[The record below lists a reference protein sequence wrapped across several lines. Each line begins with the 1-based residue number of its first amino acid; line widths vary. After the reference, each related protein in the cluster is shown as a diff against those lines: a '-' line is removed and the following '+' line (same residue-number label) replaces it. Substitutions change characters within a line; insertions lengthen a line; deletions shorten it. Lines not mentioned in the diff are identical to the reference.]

1 MYFSMIRLRR
11 DITPRD
17 MAAMTKGD
25 GYQIHKLVWNL
36 FADHPDRK
44 RDFIYRHEPINGW
57 PTFYTV
63 SQREPQDVSG
73 MWEITPKEYL
83 PKLRAGQRLG
93 FTLCA
98 NPIRSKRDEN
108 KRQHR
113 HDVIMEAK
121 LEIKKRG
128 ENINMPDI
136 VQEQGVHWLLDRAA
150 SHGFSVSP
158 EGIRADGYRQHRIF
172 KGKGNQQITFS
183 TVDFNGILTISDP
196 AVFVEKCMFEGIG
209 PAKGFGC
216 GLMLVRRV

>member
-11 DITPRD
+11 DIAPRD

-44 RDFIYRHEPINGW
+44 RDFIYRHEPVNGW

-63 SQREPQDVSG
+63 SQREPQDASG
-73 MWEITPKEYL
+73 MWEVTPKEYR
-83 PKLRAGQRLG
+83 PNLRTGQRLG

-121 LEIKKRG
+121 LDIKKRD
-128 ENINMPDI
+128 EDINMPDI
-136 VQEQGVHWLLDRAA
+136 VQEQGAHWLLDRAA
-150 SHGFSVSP
+150 SHGFSMSP

-172 KGKGNQQITFS
+172 KGKGNQLITFS
-183 TVDFNGILTISDP
+183 TVDFNGILTVIDP
-196 AVFVEKCMFEGIG
+196 AVFVDKCLFDGIG

>member
-11 DITPRD
+11 EISPRD
-17 MAAMTKGD
+17 MTAMTKGD

-36 FADHPDRK
+36 FADHPERK
-44 RDFIYRHEPINGW
+44 RDFIYRHEPVNGW

-63 SQREPQDVSG
+63 SQREPQDALG
-73 MWEITPKEYL
+73 MWEVTPKEYR
-83 PKLRAGQRLG
+83 PNLRTGQRLG

-98 NPIRSKRDEN
+98 NPIRAKRDEN

-121 LEIKKRG
+121 LKIKKRG
-128 ENINMPDI
+128 EDINMPDI
-136 VQEQGVHWLLDRAA
+136 VQEHGVHWLLDRAA
-150 SHGFSVSP
+150 SHGFSVSS
-158 EGIRADGYRQHRIF
+158 EEIRADGYRQHRIF
-172 KGKGNQQITFS
+172 KGKGKQQIAFS
-183 TVDFNGILTISDP
+183 TIDFNGILTVIDP
-196 AVFVEKCMFEGIG
+196 AIFVEKCLFDGIG

>member
-1 MYFSMIRLRR
+1 MYFSMIQLRR
-11 DITPRD
+11 DISPCD

-36 FADHPDRK
+36 FADHPERK
-44 RDFIYRHEPINGW
+44 RDFIYRHEPVNGW

-63 SQREPQDVSG
+63 SQRVPYDASG
-73 MWEITPKEYL
+73 MWEVSPKEYHPNL
-83 PKLRAGQRLG
+83 QAGQRLG

-98 NPIRSKRDEN
+98 NPVRSKRDEN

-121 LEIKKRG
+121 LEMKKRSDKI
-128 ENINMPDI
+128 NIPDI
-136 VQEQGVHWLLDRAA
+136 VQEHGARWLLDRAA

-158 EGIRADGYRQHRIF
+158 EGVRVDGYQQHRLS
-172 KGKGNQQITFS
+172 KGKSKQPVTFS
-183 TVDFNGILTISDP
+183 TIDFNGTLTITEPD
-196 AVFVEKCMFEGIG
+196 VFVEKCLFDGIG

>member
-11 DITPRD
+11 DISPRD

-25 GYQIHKLVWNL
+25 GYQIHKLVWSL

-44 RDFIYRHEPINGW
+44 RDFIYRHEPVNGW

-63 SQREPQDVSG
+63 SQREPQDASG
-73 MWEITPKEYL
+73 VWDVTPKEYR
-83 PKLRAGQRLG
+83 PNLRTGQRLG

-121 LEIKKRG
+121 LKIKGRS
-128 ENINMPDI
+128 ENIDVPDI
-136 VQEQGVHWLLDRAA
+136 VQEQGVRWLLDRAV

-183 TVDFNGILTISDP
+183 TVDFNGILTVSDP
-196 AVFVEKCMFEGIG
+196 AVFVEKCLFDGIG

>member
-1 MYFSMIRLRR
+1 
-11 DITPRD
+11 
-17 MAAMTKGD
+17 MAIMTKGD

-36 FADHPDRK
+36 FADHPERK
-44 RDFIYRHEPINGW
+44 RDFIYRHEPVNGW

-63 SQREPQDVSG
+63 SQREPQNASG
-73 MWEITPKEYL
+73 MWEVTPKEYR
-83 PKLRAGQRLG
+83 PNLRTGQRLG

-121 LEIKKRG
+121 LEIKKRS

-136 VQEQGVHWLLDRAA
+136 VQEHGVRWLLDRAE

-158 EGIRADGYRQHRIF
+158 EGIRADGYQQHSIF

-183 TVDFNGILTISDP
+183 TVDFSGILTVIDP
-196 AVFVEKCMFEGIG
+196 AVFIEKCLFDGIG